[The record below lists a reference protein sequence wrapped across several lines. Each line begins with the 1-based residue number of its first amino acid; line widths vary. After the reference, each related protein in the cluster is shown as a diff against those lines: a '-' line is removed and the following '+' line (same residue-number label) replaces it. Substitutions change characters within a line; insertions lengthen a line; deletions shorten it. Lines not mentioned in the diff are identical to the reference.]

1 MELVRKHGPWA
12 LLAAI
17 GAGSLG
23 VLATS
28 RGEHVNALWILT
40 AAICVYLVAYRYYS
54 LYIAQRVMRLDP
66 ARAGCVQS
74 TSANNVPLP
83 GCADTSRTRW
93 RLPDSTLPAQRATT
107 AGSCSCTV
115 CASRPMPSKISPT

>member
-1 MELVRKHGPWA
+1 MEVVRKHGPWA

-17 GAGSLG
+17 GAGALG

-28 RGEHVNALWILT
+28 RGESVNALWILT

-66 ARAGCVQS
+66 ARA
-74 TSANNVPLP
+74 TPA
-83 GCADTSRTRW
+83 
-93 RLPDSTLPAQRATT
+93 TLRAASIT
-107 AGSCSCTV
+107 AIC
-115 CASRPMPSKISPT
+115 MPRQMPR